1 MPIVAIDTN
10 HQTIPLVM
18 KEEGKYIKEQDNVAA
33 SVELR
38 DQLDRSH
45 DMRETPRVITKALVS
60 YRENSSR
67 YFDKKSLKIKFV
79 TKTLDKKEYGIAG
92 MSEESEWVLHGPFLD
107 RSLVRNYLSY
117 NLSLIHI

>member
-1 MPIVAIDTN
+1 MAIDTN

-18 KEEGKYIKEQDNVAA
+18 KEEGEYIKEQDNVAA

-60 YRENSSR
+60 YRGNSSQ
-67 YFDKKSLKIKFV
+67 KVSQ
-79 TKTLDKKEYGIAG
+79 
-92 MSEESEWVLHGPFLD
+92 
-107 RSLVRNYLSY
+107 N
-117 NLSLIHI
+117 